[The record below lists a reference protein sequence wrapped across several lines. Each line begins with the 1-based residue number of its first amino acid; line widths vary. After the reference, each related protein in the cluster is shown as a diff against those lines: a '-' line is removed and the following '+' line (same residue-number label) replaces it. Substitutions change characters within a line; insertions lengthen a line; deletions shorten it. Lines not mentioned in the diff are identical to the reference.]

1 MNLKKLIPPPAL
13 FWLIPV
19 VVGLLYFVATI
30 PAIAQEQAL
39 RTLTVQ
45 GQGIETV
52 SATIAEVNLGVQIQ
66 GKTAAEV
73 QQELAQK
80 TSEVVK
86 LLQSRDVEQL
96 QTTGVF
102 LQPNSTYSNNNRKID
117 GYIGSN
123 TFSFQYRIPEVGALI
138 DEAVAAGVN
147 KVNSIRLTAKA
158 EELAIA
164 QQEALRKA
172 TLDAQNQANTV
183 LKTVNFTAQEIVRIE
198 INGANISNPQFI
210 GAEKFSTAQ
219 VNTTIIGGE
228 EQVTAFVTLQ
238 IRY

>member
-1 MNLKKLIPPPAL
+1 MNLKKLIPPRAL
-13 FWLIPV
+13 FWLIPIV
-19 VVGLLYFVATI
+19 IGLLYFVATI
-30 PAIAQEQAL
+30 PAIAQEQTL

-66 GKTAAEV
+66 GETAAEV
-73 QQELAQK
+73 QQELAEK

-102 LQPNSTYSNNNRKID
+102 LQPNSPYSNNNRKLD

-123 TFSFQYRIPEVGALI
+123 TFSFQYCISEVGALI
-138 DEAVAAGVN
+138 DEVVAVGVN
-147 KVNSIRLTAKA
+147 RINSIRFTAKA

-183 LKTVNFTAQEIVRIE
+183 LKTVNFTAQEIVGIE

-210 GAEKFSTAQ
+210 GAEQFSTAQ
-219 VNTTIIGGE
+219 VNTTVVGGE